1 MIKQKETI
9 QQLKTIFPKIKG
21 IEFAI
26 LYGSF
31 ARDTATANSNI
42 DINTFLLW

>member
-1 MIKQKETI
+1 MKQTETI
-9 QQLKTIFPKIKG
+9 QQLKSIFPKVKG

-31 ARDTATANSNI
+31 ARGTATA
-42 DINTFLLW
+42 